1 MKNLFLMLLVFSTF
15 FSHGMEEEMAS
26 EFCHSLAEG
35 LANESGLTGEEYTR
49 KYAEEYHWCENNDWE
64 LQEDIQP

>member
-1 MKNLFLMLLVFSTF
+1 
-15 FSHGMEEEMAS
+15 MAS